1 MKDLLIQ
8 TAKRTGLVGAEQ
20 LADFL
25 ENNNSGQRLDEALLS
40 CPYFTEEAVLKL
52 FAAALGWEF
61 LVDIPAKSV
70 PAEFVEAVPATY
82 AQHHYLIGIRTEADV
97 NKRLT
102 AETAENAEKELNLS
116 LSEAKEL
123 NSAVKKNS
131 ISELTVVL
139 SKPLDANALD
149 NVSKMTGLAVR
160 AAISTRTAITAAIDV
175 AYEQRTTVIE
185 EVAEELDSQN
195 LDQLI
200 DEVATSDDLLDVVN
214 RPPVI
219 RLVNDILFRALQL
232 RASDIHVHPYE
243 TKIQIRYRIDGILY
257 NTLSLNR
264 NVLPLII
271 SRIKV
276 MAGMDIAERRLPQ
289 DGRCS
294 VRLGQREVDLRIST
308 VPTSYGERSVLRLLD
323 KSTALFGLNE
333 LGLGGE
339 DLKTF
344 DSLLNR
350 SHGVIFVTGPTGSG
364 KSTTLYACLNR
375 INSAEKN
382 IMTIEDPIEYQL
394 EGISQMQVASKK
406 GMNFVTSL
414 RHVLRQDPDVI
425 MVGEV
430 RDIETARM
438 AIQSSLTGH
447 LVFST
452 LHTNDSAGAVSRLL
466 DLGVE
471 PYLAS
476 SSLIAIMAQR
486 LVRKV
491 CPDCREPA
499 EPTTHQLREL
509 GLGDVEVSGS
519 SGFFV
524 GAGCDKCFQTGYR
537 GRTGIYE
544 LMLVNEEIA
553 DLIYKRESAGVIK
566 KAAINAGL
574 QTLRMDGAG
583 KVLAGVTTIA
593 EVLRVTQADVI

>member
-8 TAKRTGLVGAEQ
+8 TAKRTGLVDAEQ
-20 LADFL
+20 LAKFL
-25 ENNNSGQRLDEALLS
+25 EGNNSQDRLDEVLLS
-40 CPYFTEEAVLKL
+40 CPYFTEDTVLKL
-52 FAAALGWEF
+52 FAEALGWDYLPE
-61 LVDIPAKSV
+61 IPSKAV
-70 PAEFVEAVPATY
+70 PVKFIETVPATY
-82 AQHHYLIGIRTEADV
+82 AQNHYLIGIKPEG
-97 NKRLT
+97 
-102 AETAENAEKELNLS
+102 EN
-116 LSEAKEL
+116 
-123 NSAVKKNS
+123 
-131 ISELTVVL
+131 SELTVVL
-139 SKPLDANALD
+139 SKPLDMNALD
-149 NVSKMTGLAVR
+149 NVSKMTEMSVKPALSTR
-160 AAISTRTAITAAIDV
+160 AAITSVIDV
-175 AYEQRTTVIE
+175 AYEQKTTVIE

-195 LDQLI
+195 LEHLV
-200 DEVATSDDLLDVVN
+200 DEVFASDDLLDVVN

-257 NTLSLNR
+257 DTLSLNR

-294 VRLGQREVDLRIST
+294 IRLGQREVDLRIST

-323 KSTALFGLNE
+323 KSTGLFGLDE
-333 LGLGGE
+333 LGLWE
-339 DLKTF
+339 DDLKKF
-344 DSLLNR
+344 DSLLHR

-375 INSAEKN
+375 INSSEKN
-382 IMTIEDPIEYQL
+382 VITIEDPIEYQL
-394 EGISQMQVASKK
+394 EGISQIQVASKK
-406 GMNFVTSL
+406 GMTFATSL

-452 LHTNDSAGAVSRLL
+452 LHTNDSAGAVTRLL

-471 PYLAS
+471 PYLVS
-476 SSLIAIMAQR
+476 SSLIAVIAQR

-491 CPDCREPA
+491 CPNCRREYQ
-499 EPTTHQLREL
+499 PTVHELREL
-509 GLGDVEVSGS
+509 GLGDTQASRLAKEKGK
-519 SGFFV
+519 FFY
-524 GAGCDKCFQTGYR
+524 GTGCDKCFQTGYR

-544 LMLVNEEIA
+544 MMPLNDEIK
-553 DLIYKRESAGVIK
+553 DLIYRRETAGTIK
-566 KAAINAGL
+566 KLAIDAGM
-574 QTLRMDGAG
+574 QTLRMDGAR
-583 KVLAGVTTIA
+583 KVLEGITAVS
-593 EVLRVTQADVI
+593 EVLRVTQMDVM

>member
-1 MKDLLIQ
+1 MKDLLIK
-8 TAKRTGLVGAEQ
+8 TAKSTGLIDAEK
-20 LADFL
+20 LAEFL
-25 ENNNSGQRLDEALLS
+25 EEDANKGRIDEALLN
-40 CPYFTEEAVLKL
+40 CPYFTEDAILRL
-52 FAAALGWEF
+52 FAEALCWDFLPDLSAA
-61 LVDIPAKSV
+61 DV
-70 PAEFVEAVPATY
+70 PAEFVEAVPAMY
-82 AQHHYLIGIRTEADV
+82 AQHHYLIGIRPDTD
-97 NKRLT
+97 NG
-102 AETAENAEKELNLS
+102 
-116 LSEAKEL
+116 
-123 NSAVKKNS
+123 
-131 ISELTVVL
+131 ELTVVL

-149 NVSKMTGLAVR
+149 NVSKMTGLPVKAAV
-160 AAISTRTAITAAIDV
+160 STRATITSVIDV
-175 AYEQRTTVIE
+175 AYEQRSTVIE

-195 LDQLI
+195 LDQLVG
-200 DEVATSDDLLDVVN
+200 EVSTSDDLLDVVN

-243 TKIQIRYRIDGILY
+243 ARIQVRYRIDGILY
-257 NTLSLNR
+257 DALSLNR
-264 NVLPLII
+264 NVLPLVV

-308 VPTSYGERSVLRLLD
+308 VPTSFGERSVMRLLD
-323 KSTALFGLNE
+323 KSTGLFGLNE
-333 LGLGGE
+333 LGLGQD
-339 DLKTF
+339 DLNKF

-382 IMTIEDPIEYQL
+382 VITIEDPIEYQL
-394 EGISQMQVASKK
+394 EGISQIQVANKK
-406 GMNFVTSL
+406 GMTFATSL

-471 PYLAS
+471 PYLVS
-476 SSLIAIMAQR
+476 SSLIAIIAQR

-491 CPDCREPA
+491 CQDCKEPA
-499 EPTTHQLREL
+499 KPSAHELREL
-509 GLGDVEVSGS
+509 GIGDLADNVGE
-519 SGFFV
+519 FFV
-524 GAGCDKCFQTGYR
+524 GAGCERCFQTGYR

-544 LMLVNEEIA
+544 LMLVNEEIQN
-553 DLIYKRESAGVIK
+553 LIYKRENAGTIK
-566 KAAINAGL
+566 KVALKSGL
-574 QTLRMDGAG
+574 QTLRMDGAR
-583 KVLAGVTTIA
+583 KVLAGMTTVS
-593 EVLRVTQADVI
+593 EVLRVTQSDIV

>member
-1 MKDLLIQ
+1 MKDLLVQ
-8 TAKRTGLVGAEQ
+8 TAKRTGLVDAEQ
-20 LADFL
+20 LAKFL
-25 ENNNSGQRLDEALLS
+25 EESSGRQRVDELLLG
-40 CPYFTEEAVLKL
+40 CPYFTEEVILKL
-52 FAAALGWEF
+52 FAEALGWEF
-61 LVDIPAKSV
+61 LPEIPAKAV
-70 PAEFVEAVPATY
+70 PVEFIEAVPATY
-82 AQHHYLIGIRTEADV
+82 AQHHYLIGMRTEGHDGDGSQAQDSGV
-97 NKRLT
+97 C
-102 AETAENAEKELNLS
+102 
-116 LSEAKEL
+116 
-123 NSAVKKNS
+123 
-131 ISELTVVL
+131 ELTVVL
-139 SKPLDANALD
+139 SKPLDADALD
-149 NVSKMTGLAVR
+149 NVSKMTGLPVR
-160 AAISTRTAITAAIDV
+160 AAISTRTAITAVIDV

-243 TKIQIRYRIDGILY
+243 AKLQIRYRIDGILY
-257 NTLSLNR
+257 DVLSLNR

-323 KSTALFGLNE
+323 KSTGLFALDE
-333 LGLGGE
+333 LGLWE
-339 DLKTF
+339 NDLKKF
-344 DSLLNR
+344 DSLLDR

-375 INSAEKN
+375 INSSEKN
-382 IMTIEDPIEYQL
+382 VITIEDPIEYQL
-394 EGISQMQVASKK
+394 EGISQIQVASKK
-406 GMNFVTSL
+406 GMTFATAL

-452 LHTNDSAGAVSRLL
+452 LHTNDSAGAVTRLL

-476 SSLIAIMAQR
+476 SSLIAIIAQR

-491 CPDCREPA
+491 CEDCKKA
-499 EPTTHQLREL
+499 TEPTARELREL
-509 GLGDVEVSGS
+509 GLGDVGRPGS
-519 SGFFV
+519 TEGGGKFFV
-524 GAGCDKCFQTGYR
+524 GQGCERCFQTGYR

-544 LMLVNEEIA
+544 MMLIGEEIH
-553 DLIYKRESAGVIK
+553 DLIYKRETAGTIK
-566 KAAINAGL
+566 KIALDSGM
-574 QTLRMDGAG
+574 QTLRMDGAR
-583 KVLAGVTTIA
+583 KVLAGITTIS
-593 EVLRVTQADVI
+593 EVLRVTQTDVM

>member
-8 TAKRTGLVGAEQ
+8 TAKRTGIVDAER
-20 LADFL
+20 LAGFFE
-25 ENNNSGQRLDEALLS
+25 ENTGQGRLDEVLLN
-40 CPYFTEEAVLKL
+40 CPYFTEDAVLRL
-52 FAAALGWEF
+52 FAEALGWEF
-61 LVDIPAKSV
+61 LPEISPKDV
-70 PAEFVEAVPATY
+70 PTEFIEAVPAMY
-82 AQHHYLIGIRTEADV
+82 AQHHFLIGIKPDAD
-97 NKRLT
+97 NG
-102 AETAENAEKELNLS
+102 
-116 LSEAKEL
+116 
-123 NSAVKKNS
+123 
-131 ISELTVVL
+131 ELTVVL

-149 NVSKMTGLAVR
+149 NVSKMTGLPVSAAV
-160 AAISTRTAITAAIDV
+160 STRATITSVIDI
-175 AYEQRTTVIE
+175 AYEQKTTVIE

-195 LDQLI
+195 LDQLV
-200 DEVATSDDLLDVVN
+200 DEVAGSDDLLDVVN

-243 TKIQIRYRIDGILY
+243 SKIQIRYRIDGILY
-257 NTLSLNR
+257 DTLSLNK

-323 KSTALFGLNE
+323 KSTGLFGLNE
-333 LGLGGE
+333 LGLHDE
-339 DLKTF
+339 DLQKF

-382 IMTIEDPIEYQL
+382 VITIEDPIEYQL
-394 EGISQMQVASKK
+394 EGISQIQVASKK
-406 GMNFVTSL
+406 GMTFATSL

-425 MVGEV
+425 MIGEV

-471 PYLAS
+471 PYLVS
-476 SSLIAIMAQR
+476 SSLIAIIAQR

-491 CPDCREPA
+491 CPDCKKHYEPSPH
-499 EPTTHQLREL
+499 ELKEL
-509 GLGDVEVSGS
+509 GLGKTDNISGK
-519 SGFFV
+519 FYV
-524 GAGCDKCFQTGYR
+524 GTGCERCFQTGYR

-544 LMLVNEEIA
+544 MMLVDSEIQN
-553 DLIYKRESAGVIK
+553 LIYKQETAGTIK
-566 KAAINAGL
+566 RFALNSGL
-574 QTLRMDGAG
+574 QTLRMDGAR
-583 KVLAGVTTIA
+583 KVLDGITTIS
-593 EVLRVTQADVI
+593 EVLRVTQADVM

>member
-8 TAKRTGLVGAEQ
+8 TAKRTGLVDAEQ
-20 LADFL
+20 LAKFL
-25 ENNNSGQRLDEALLS
+25 KESASHERLDELLLN
-40 CPYFTEEAVLKL
+40 CPYFTEDVVLKL
-52 FAAALGWEF
+52 FAEALGWEY
-61 LVDIPAKSV
+61 LAEIPEKAV
-70 PAEFVEAVPATY
+70 PVEFIDAVPATY
-82 AQHHYLIGIRTEADV
+82 AQHHFLIGIRRNGQD
-97 NKRLT
+97 
-102 AETAENAEKELNLS
+102 
-116 LSEAKEL
+116 
-123 NSAVKKNS
+123 
-131 ISELTVVL
+131 SELTVVL

-149 NVSKMTGLAVR
+149 NVSKMTGLAVKP
-160 AAISTRTAITAAIDV
+160 AISTRAAITSVIDV

-195 LDQLI
+195 LERLV
-200 DEVATSDDLLDVVN
+200 DEVAASDDLLDVVN

-243 TKIQIRYRIDGILY
+243 GKIQIRYRIDGILY
-257 NTLSLNR
+257 DTLSLNR

-308 VPTSYGERSVLRLLD
+308 VPTSFGERSVLRLLD
-323 KSTALFGLNE
+323 KSTGLFGLDE
-333 LGLGGE
+333 LGLWQD
-339 DLKTF
+339 DLKKF
-344 DSLLNR
+344 DSLLHH

-364 KSTTLYACLNR
+364 KSTTLYASLNR
-375 INSAEKN
+375 INSSEKN
-382 IMTIEDPIEYQL
+382 VITIEDPIEYQL
-394 EGISQMQVASKK
+394 EGISQIQVASKK
-406 GMNFVTSL
+406 GMTFATSL

-452 LHTNDSAGAVSRLL
+452 LHTNDSAGAITRLL

-471 PYLAS
+471 PYLVS
-476 SSLIAIMAQR
+476 SSLIAVIAQR

-491 CPDCREPA
+491 CPDCRKDY
-499 EPTTHQLREL
+499 EPTPHELTEL
-509 GLGDVEVSGS
+509 GLGNVKASGPAHS
-519 SGFFV
+519 V
-524 GAGCDKCFQTGYR
+524 GKFCVGTGCERCFQTGYR

-544 LMLVNEEIA
+544 LMLINDEIQ
-553 DLIYKRESAGVIK
+553 DLVYRRKTAGTIK
-566 KAAINAGL
+566 KVALEAGM
-574 QTLRMDGAG
+574 QTLRMDGAR
-583 KVLAGVTTIA
+583 KSLAGITTVS
-593 EVLRVTQADVI
+593 EVLRVTQTDVL

>member
-8 TAKRTGLVGAEQ
+8 TAKRTGLVDAEQ
-20 LADFL
+20 LAKFL
-25 ENNNSGQRLDEALLS
+25 KENSRRERLDEILLG
-40 CPYFTEEAVLKL
+40 CPYFTEDAVLKL
-52 FAAALGWEF
+52 FAEALGWEF
-61 LVDIPAKSV
+61 LPEISEKAV
-70 PAEFVEAVPATY
+70 PVEFVEAVPATY
-82 AQHHYLIGIRTEADV
+82 AQHHYLIGIRQDID
-97 NKRLT
+97 NG
-102 AETAENAEKELNLS
+102 
-116 LSEAKEL
+116 
-123 NSAVKKNS
+123 
-131 ISELTVVL
+131 ELTVVL
-139 SKPLDANALD
+139 SKPLDVNALD
-149 NVSKMTGLAVR
+149 NVSKMTGLAVKP
-160 AAISTRTAITAAIDV
+160 AVSTRAIITSVIDV

-195 LDQLI
+195 LDQII
-200 DEVATSDDLLDVVN
+200 DEVSASDDLLDVVN

-219 RLVNDILFRALQL
+219 RLVNDVLFRALQL

-243 TKIQIRYRIDGILY
+243 SKIQIRYRIDGILY
-257 NTLSLNR
+257 DVLSLNK

-308 VPTSYGERSVLRLLD
+308 VPTSFGERSVLRLLD
-323 KSTALFGLNE
+323 KSTGLFGLNE
-333 LGLGGE
+333 LGLWKN

-344 DSLLNR
+344 DSLLDR

-382 IMTIEDPIEYQL
+382 VITIEDPIEYQL
-394 EGISQMQVASKK
+394 EGISQIQVASKK
-406 GMNFVTSL
+406 GMNFATSL

-430 RDIETARM
+430 RDVETARM

-471 PYLAS
+471 PYLVS
-476 SSLIAIMAQR
+476 SSLIAIIAQR

-491 CPDCREPA
+491 CPDCRTEA
-499 EPTTHQLREL
+499 EPSAHELKEL
-509 GLGDVEVSGS
+509 GLGEVAAKNGAK
-519 SGFFV
+519 FYV
-524 GAGCDKCFQTGYR
+524 GRGCEKCFQTGYR

-544 LMLVNEEIA
+544 LMLINEEIQELVYRRETA
-553 DLIYKRESAGVIK
+553 GKIKRIALDAGM
-566 KAAINAGL
+566 
-574 QTLRMDGAG
+574 QTLRMDGAR
-583 KVLAGVTTIA
+583 KVLAGTTTVS
-593 EVLRVTQADVI
+593 EVLRVTQADVV

>member
-8 TAKRTGLVGAEQ
+8 TAKRTGLVDAEQ
-20 LADFL
+20 LARFL
-25 ENNNSGQRLDEALLS
+25 DNNKEQSCRLDELLLR

-52 FAAALGWEF
+52 FAAALGQEF
-61 LVDIPAKSV
+61 LADISAKAV
-70 PAEFVEAVPATY
+70 PAEFIEAIPATY
-82 AQHHYLIGIRTEADV
+82 AQHHYLIGI
-97 NKRLT
+97 
-102 AETAENAEKELNLS
+102 KEDDD
-116 LSEAKEL
+116 
-123 NSAVKKNS
+123 
-131 ISELTVVL
+131 SELTVVL
-139 SKPLDANALD
+139 SRPLDTNALD
-149 NVSKMTGLAVR
+149 NVSKMTGLPVK
-160 AAISTRTAITAAIDV
+160 AAISTRTAITAVIDV

-195 LDQLI
+195 LDRLV
-200 DEVATSDDLLDVVN
+200 DEVSTSDDLLDVVN

-219 RLVNDILFRALQL
+219 RLVNDILFRALQW

-243 TKIQIRYRIDGILY
+243 SKIQIRYRIDGILY
-257 NTLSLNR
+257 DVLSLNR
-264 NVLPLII
+264 NVLPLVI

-294 VRLGQREVDLRIST
+294 VRLGEREVDLRIST

-323 KSTALFGLNE
+323 KSTGLFALNE
-333 LGLGGE
+333 LGLWE
-339 DLKTF
+339 DDLKKF

-382 IMTIEDPIEYQL
+382 IITIEDPIEYQL
-394 EGISQMQVASKK
+394 EGISQIQVASKK
-406 GMNFVTSL
+406 GMTFVTSL

-471 PYLAS
+471 PYLVS

-491 CPDCREPA
+491 CPDCRNVY
-499 EPTTHQLREL
+499 EPTAHELREL
-509 GLGDVEVSGS
+509 GLGGLEASGP
-519 SGFFV
+519 GGDKHKFYV
-524 GAGCDKCFQTGYR
+524 GAGCERCFQTGYR
-537 GRTGIYE
+537 GRTGVYE
-544 LMLVNEEIA
+544 LMLINEEIQ
-553 DLIYKRESAGVIK
+553 DLIYRRESAGRIK
-566 KAAINAGL
+566 KAALNAGL
-574 QTLRMDGAG
+574 QTLRMDGAR
-583 KVLAGVTTIA
+583 KVLAGITTIA
-593 EVLRVTQADVI
+593 EVLRVTQADIM

>member
-1 MKDLLIQ
+1 MKDLLIR
-8 TAKRTGLVGAEQ
+8 TAERTGLIDAKR
-20 LADFL
+20 LSKF
-25 ENNNSGQRLDEALLS
+25 LDESGGQGRIDEVLLG
-40 CPYFTEEAVLKL
+40 CPYFTEDAVLKL
-52 FAAALGWEF
+52 FAEALGWEY
-61 LVDIPAKSV
+61 LAEIPAKAV
-70 PAEFVEAVPATY
+70 PVEFVEAVPATY
-82 AQHHYLIGIRTEADV
+82 AQHHYIIGIKQDV
-97 NKRLT
+97 DDG
-102 AETAENAEKELNLS
+102 
-116 LSEAKEL
+116 
-123 NSAVKKNS
+123 
-131 ISELTVVL
+131 ELTIVL
-139 SKPLDANALD
+139 SKPLDVNALD
-149 NVSKMTGLAVR
+149 NVSKMIGLPVKAAV
-160 AAISTRTAITAAIDV
+160 STRTAITAVIDV
-175 AYEQRTTVIE
+175 AYEQRSTVIE

-195 LDQLI
+195 LDQLV
-200 DEVATSDDLLDVVN
+200 DEVAASDDLLDVVN

-219 RLVNDILFRALQL
+219 RLVNDVLFRALQL

-257 NTLSLNR
+257 DVLSLNR
-264 NVLPLII
+264 NVLPLIV

-323 KSTALFGLNE
+323 KSTGLLTLNE
-333 LGLGGE
+333 LGLWKG
-339 DLKTF
+339 DLKRF
-344 DSLLNR
+344 DSLLHR

-364 KSTTLYACLNR
+364 KSTTLYASLNR
-375 INSAEKN
+375 LNSSEKN
-382 IMTIEDPIEYQL
+382 VITIEDPIEYQL
-394 EGISQMQVASKK
+394 EGISQIQVASKK
-406 GMNFVTSL
+406 GMTFATSL

-476 SSLIAIMAQR
+476 SSLIAILAQR

-491 CPDCREPA
+491 CPDCKEATEPA
-499 EPTTHQLREL
+499 ARDLRAL
-509 GLGDVEVSGS
+509 GIGNGKS
-519 SGFFV
+519 SISLKKGAEFFV
-524 GAGCDKCFQTGYR
+524 GAGCEKCFQTGYR

-544 LMLVNEEIA
+544 LLLINEEIQ
-553 DLIYKRESAGVIK
+553 DMIYKRETAGTIK
-566 KAAINAGL
+566 RIALEAGM
-574 QTLRMDGAG
+574 QTLRMDGAR
-583 KVLAGVTTIA
+583 KVLAGVTTVS
-593 EVLRVTQADVI
+593 EVLRVSQADVV

>member
-1 MKDLLIQ
+1 MKELLIQ
-8 TAKRTGLVGAEQ
+8 AAKRTGLIDAER
-20 LADFL
+20 LAEFL
-25 ENNNSGQRLDEALLS
+25 KTNDEGKSRLDEVLLG
-40 CPYFTEEAVLKL
+40 CPYFTEAAVLKL
-52 FAAALGWEF
+52 FAAALGWEY
-61 LVDIPAKSV
+61 LDEVSAKTV
-70 PAEFVEAVPATY
+70 PTEFIESIPATY
-82 AQHHYLIGIRTEADV
+82 AQQHYLIGIKHKPDD
-97 NKRLT
+97 K
-102 AETAENAEKELNLS
+102 
-116 LSEAKEL
+116 
-123 NSAVKKNS
+123 
-131 ISELTVVL
+131 ELTVVL
-139 SKPLDANALD
+139 SKPLASDVLD
-149 NVSKMTGLAVR
+149 NVSKMTGMPVRPALA
-160 AAISTRTAITAAIDV
+160 SRTAITAAIDV

-195 LDQLI
+195 IDKLI
-200 DEVATSDDLLDVVN
+200 DEVGTSDDLLDVVN

-243 TKIQIRYRIDGILY
+243 AKIQIRYRIDGILY
-257 NTLSLNR
+257 DVLSLNR
-264 NVLPLII
+264 NVLPLIV

-276 MAGMDIAERRLPQ
+276 MAGMDIAERRMPQ

-294 VRLGQREVDLRIST
+294 VRLGEREIDLRIST
-308 VPTSYGERSVLRLLD
+308 VPTSFGERSVLRLLD
-323 KSTALFGLNE
+323 KSTGLFKLDE
-333 LGLGGE
+333 LGLWEG
-339 DLKTF
+339 DLKRF

-382 IMTIEDPIEYQL
+382 VITIEDPIEYQL
-394 EGISQMQVASKK
+394 EGISQIQVASKK
-406 GMNFVTSL
+406 GMTFVTSL

-430 RDIETARM
+430 RDVETARM

-491 CPDCREPA
+491 CPDCKEQHEPKPH
-499 EPTTHQLREL
+499 ELREL
-509 GLGDVEVSGS
+509 GVGNLVERNG
-519 SGFFV
+519 GKFFI
-524 GAGCDKCFQTGYR
+524 GKGCDKCFQTGYR
-537 GRTGIYE
+537 GRTGVYE
-544 LMLVNEEIA
+544 LMMVNEEIQEM
-553 DLIYKRESAGVIK
+553 IYKRETAGAIK

-574 QTLRMDGAG
+574 QTLRMDGAR
-583 KVLAGVTTIA
+583 KVLAGITTIA

>member
-1 MKDLLIQ
+1 MKNLLIQ
-8 TAKRTGLVGAEQ
+8 TAKRTGLLDADQLVKFFEQ
-20 LADFL
+20 
-25 ENNNSGQRLDEALLS
+25 NTGQERVDEALLN
-40 CPYFTEEAVLKL
+40 CPYFTEEAVLRL
-52 FAAALGWEF
+52 FAEALGWEYF
-61 LVDIPAKSV
+61 AEVPSKAV
-70 PAEFVEAVPATY
+70 PAEFIEAVPALY
-82 AQHHYLIGIRTEADV
+82 AQHHFLIGIRPEDS
-97 NKRLT
+97 NG
-102 AETAENAEKELNLS
+102 
-116 LSEAKEL
+116 
-123 NSAVKKNS
+123 
-131 ISELTVVL
+131 ELTVVL

-149 NVSKMTGLAVR
+149 NVSKMTGLPVRGAVSTR
-160 AAISTRTAITAAIDV
+160 AAITSVIDV

-195 LDQLI
+195 LDQLV
-200 DEVATSDDLLDVVN
+200 DEATGSDDLLDVVN

-243 TKIQIRYRIDGILY
+243 SKIQIRYRIDGILY
-257 NTLSLNR
+257 DTLSLNR
-264 NVLPLII
+264 NVLPLVV

-323 KSTALFGLNE
+323 KSTALYGLDE
-333 LGLGGE
+333 LGLWKD
-339 DLKTF
+339 DLSKF
-344 DSLLNR
+344 DSLLTR

-382 IMTIEDPIEYQL
+382 VITIEDPIEYQL
-394 EGISQMQVASKK
+394 EGISQIQVASKK
-406 GMNFVTSL
+406 GMTFATAL

-471 PYLAS
+471 PYLVS
-476 SSLIAIMAQR
+476 SSLIAIIAQR

-491 CPDCREPA
+491 CPDCMKPA
-499 EPTTHQLREL
+499 VPSPHELREL
-509 GLGDVEVSGS
+509 GLGETAGNE
-519 SGFFV
+519 GEFFV
-524 GAGCDKCFQTGYR
+524 GTGCEKCFQTGYR

-544 LMLVNEEIA
+544 MMMITEHVQN
-553 DLIYKRESAGVIK
+553 LIYKRETAGTIK
-566 KAAINAGL
+566 RAALDVGL
-574 QTLRMDGAG
+574 QTLRMDGAR
-583 KVLAGVTTIA
+583 KVLAGITTIA
-593 EVLRVTQADVI
+593 EVLRVTQADVA

>member
-1 MKDLLIQ
+1 MHRVATVTRYTIYATGNMKDLLIQ
-8 TAKRTGLVGAEQ
+8 TARRTGLVDAEQ
-20 LADFL
+20 LAEFL
-25 ENNNSGQRLDEALLS
+25 ENDKSGERLDEALLR
-40 CPYFTEEAVLKL
+40 CPYFTEERVLKL
-52 FAAALGWEF
+52 FAAALGQEF
-61 LVDIPAKSV
+61 LEDIPAKQV
-70 PAEFVEAVPATY
+70 PVEFIEAIPATY
-82 AQHHYLIGIRTEADV
+82 AQHHYLIGIRTETDDDG
-97 NKRLT
+97 
-102 AETAENAEKELNLS
+102 E
-116 LSEAKEL
+116 
-123 NSAVKKNS
+123 
-131 ISELTVVL
+131 IIVVL
-139 SKPLDANALD
+139 SRPLDVNALD
-149 NVSKMTGLAVR
+149 NVSKMTGLPVR
-160 AAISTRTAITAAIDV
+160 SAISTRTAITSAIDV

-185 EVAEELDSQN
+185 EVAEELDSASNKQS
-195 LDQLI
+195 LDQLV

-257 NTLSLNR
+257 DTLSLNR
-264 NVLPLII
+264 NVLPLIV

-294 VRLGQREVDLRIST
+294 VRLGQREVDLRVST

-323 KSTALFGLNE
+323 KSTGLYGLDE
-333 LGLGGE
+333 LGLWEG
-339 DLKTF
+339 DLKKF
-344 DSLLNR
+344 DSLLGR
-350 SHGVIFVTGPTGSG
+350 THGVVFVTGPTGSG

-382 IMTIEDPIEYQL
+382 IITIEDPIEYQL

-406 GMNFVTSL
+406 GMTFATSL

-452 LHTNDSAGAVSRLL
+452 LHTNDSAGAVTRLL

-491 CPDCREPA
+491 CPDCRGVY
-499 EPTTHQLREL
+499 EPTDHELREL
-509 GLGDVEVSGS
+509 GLGDVKKFGLANVGQK
-519 SGFFV
+519 FYV
-524 GAGCDKCFQTGYR
+524 GAGCDRCFQTGYR
-537 GRTGIYE
+537 GRTGVYE
-544 LMLVNEEIA
+544 LMLIDEEIQ
-553 DLIYKRESAGVIK
+553 DLIYKRESAGTIK
-566 KAAINAGL
+566 KAALNAGL
-574 QTLRMDGAG
+574 QTLRMDGAR
-583 KVLAGVTTIA
+583 KVLAGTTTIA
-593 EVLRVTQADVI
+593 EVLRVTQADVM

>member
-8 TAKRTGLVGAEQ
+8 TANRTGLVDAEQ
-20 LADFL
+20 LAKYL
-25 ENNNSGQRLDEALLS
+25 ENNNEGERIDEALLR

-52 FAAALGWEF
+52 FAAALGREF
-61 LVDIPAKSV
+61 LVDISAKSV
-70 PAEFVEAVPATY
+70 PTEFVEAIPASY
-82 AQHHYLIGIRTEADV
+82 AQHHYLIGIKANPEDKV
-97 NKRLT
+97 
-102 AETAENAEKELNLS
+102 
-116 LSEAKEL
+116 
-123 NSAVKKNS
+123 
-131 ISELTVVL
+131 LTVVL
-139 SKPLDANALD
+139 SRPLDSNALD
-149 NVSKMTGLAVR
+149 NVSKMTGMPVR
-160 AAISTRTAITAAIDV
+160 AAVSTRTAITAVIDI

-195 LDQLI
+195 LDQLV
-200 DEVATSDDLLDVVN
+200 DEVATSDDLLDMVN

-257 NTLSLNR
+257 DTLSLNR

-276 MAGMDIAERRLPQ
+276 MAGMDIAERRMPQ

-294 VRLGQREVDLRIST
+294 VRLGQREVDLRVST

-323 KSTALFGLNE
+323 KSTGLFSLDE
-333 LGLGGE
+333 LGLWE
-339 DLKTF
+339 DDLKRF

-382 IMTIEDPIEYQL
+382 VMTIEDPIEYQL

-406 GMNFVTSL
+406 GVTFVNAL

-430 RDIETARM
+430 RDVETARM

-466 DLGVE
+466 DFGVE

-476 SSLIAIMAQR
+476 SSLVAIMAQR

-491 CPDCREPA
+491 CPDCRRVYEPA
-499 EPTTHQLREL
+499 PRELREL
-509 GLGDVEVSGS
+509 GLGDPEVSGLS
-519 SGFFV
+519 ENGTKFYVGSG
-524 GAGCDKCFQTGYR
+524 CERCFKTGYR
-537 GRTGIYE
+537 GRTGVYE
-544 LMLVNEEIA
+544 LMLVTDEIQ
-553 DLIYKRESAGVIK
+553 DLIYRRESAGVIK
-566 KAAINAGL
+566 KVALNSGL
-574 QTLRMDGAG
+574 QTLRMDGTR
-583 KVLAGVTTIA
+583 KVLAGITTIA
-593 EVLRVTQADVI
+593 EVLRVTQADLM

>member
-8 TAKRTGLVGAEQ
+8 AARRTGLVDAEQ
-20 LADFL
+20 LATFL
-25 ENNNSGQRLDEALLS
+25 EESAGQGRVDEVLLN
-40 CPYFTEEAVLKL
+40 CPYFTEDAILKL
-52 FAAALGWEF
+52 FAEALCWEF
-61 LVDIPAKSV
+61 LPEVPAKSV
-70 PAEFVEAVPATY
+70 PVEFVETVPALY
-82 AQHHYLIGIRTEADV
+82 AQHHYLIGIQPDADYD
-97 NKRLT
+97 
-102 AETAENAEKELNLS
+102 
-116 LSEAKEL
+116 
-123 NSAVKKNS
+123 
-131 ISELTVVL
+131 ELTVVL

-149 NVSKMTGLAVR
+149 NVSKMTGMPVR
-160 AAISTRTAITAAIDV
+160 AAVSTRAAITSVIDV
-175 AYEQRTTVIE
+175 AYEQRSTVIE

-200 DEVATSDDLLDVVN
+200 DEVSTSDDLLDVVN

-243 TKIQIRYRIDGILY
+243 ARIQVRYRIDGILY
-257 NTLSLNR
+257 DALSLNK
-264 NVLPLII
+264 NVLPLVV

-308 VPTSYGERSVLRLLD
+308 VPTSYGERSVMRLLD
-323 KSTALFGLNE
+323 KSTGLFGLNE
-333 LGLGGE
+333 LGLGQD
-339 DLKTF
+339 DLKKF

-382 IMTIEDPIEYQL
+382 VITVEDPIEYQL
-394 EGISQMQVASKK
+394 EGISQIQVASRK
-406 GMNFVTSL
+406 GMTFATSL

-471 PYLAS
+471 PYLVS
-476 SSLIAIMAQR
+476 SSLIAIIAQR

-491 CPDCREPA
+491 CQDCKEPA
-499 EPTTHQLREL
+499 APSLHELREL
-509 GLGDVEVSGS
+509 GLGDVADTGGE
-519 SGFFV
+519 FFV

-544 LMLVNEEIA
+544 LMLINEEIQN
-553 DLIYKRESAGVIK
+553 LIYKRETAGTIK
-566 KAAINAGL
+566 RVALNAGL
-574 QTLRMDGAG
+574 QTLRMDGAS
-583 KVLAGVTTIA
+583 KVLAGITTVS
-593 EVLRVTQADVI
+593 EVLRVTQSDIV